1 MDLAGSEFQSVLD
14 VNSLLVLSAAGDNMK
29 DDRESKRM
37 WTRNSLYSVIGSIS
51 EAQAFGS
58 KLALIQHFDSELQD
72 ETESYIYTLVVNLHQ
87 NMLIFIFLV
96 AAVDLIDELMSADGK
111 NLNYYNNNTCIY
123 Y

>member
-1 MDLAGSEFQSVLD
+1 M
-14 VNSLLVLSAAGDNMK
+14 
-29 DDRESKRM
+29 
-37 WTRNSLYSVIGSIS
+37 IGSSS

-58 KLALIQHFDSELQD
+58 KLALIQHFDSELRD

-111 NLNYYNNNTCIY
+111 NLNYYNNNTCLY